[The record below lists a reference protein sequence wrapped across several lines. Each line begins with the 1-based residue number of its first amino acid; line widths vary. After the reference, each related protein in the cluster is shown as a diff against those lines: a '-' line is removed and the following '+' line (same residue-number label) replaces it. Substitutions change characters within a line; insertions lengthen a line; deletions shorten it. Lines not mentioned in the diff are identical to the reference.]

1 MVSRTLLICLGAAI
15 AFAAQP
21 VAAAERI
28 SGPVTAAVTRALDG
42 DTLEV
47 NAHLWIGLVLNVHVR
62 IRGIDAPETH
72 QPQCASE
79 KAMGLEATKKLIA
92 LAGSQVV
99 LADIEN
105 DKYGGRVDAKV
116 TAADGTDIGAAMIA
130 TGLAHP
136 YDGTGQRADWCAV
149 GSIIK

>member
-1 MVSRTLLICLGAAI
+1 MVSRTLFICLGAATVFV
-15 AFAAQP
+15 AKP
-21 VAAAERI
+21 VAATERI
-28 SGPVTAAVTRALDG
+28 SGPVSAIVTRVLDG

-47 NAHLWIGLVLNVHVR
+47 NAHLWLGLVLNVHVR

-92 LAGSQVV
+92 LAGNQVS

>member
-1 MVSRTLLICLGAAI
+1 LPGCRDGFVAE
-15 AFAAQP
+15 P
-21 VAAAERI
+21 VAATERI
-28 SGPVTAAVTRALDG
+28 SGPVSAIVTRALDG
-42 DTLEV
+42 DALEV
-47 NAHLWIGLVLNVHVR
+47 NAHLWLGLVLNVHVR

-79 KAMGLEATKKLIA
+79 KAMGMEATKKLIA
-92 LAGSQVV
+92 LAGNQVS

-116 TAADGTDIGAAMIA
+116 MAADGTDIGAAMIA

-136 YDGTGQRADWCAV
+136 YDGTGQCADWCAV